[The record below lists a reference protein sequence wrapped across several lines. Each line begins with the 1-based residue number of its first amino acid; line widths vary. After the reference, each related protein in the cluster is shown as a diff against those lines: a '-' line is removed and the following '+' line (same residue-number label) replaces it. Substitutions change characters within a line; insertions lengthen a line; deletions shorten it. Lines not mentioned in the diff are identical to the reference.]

1 MKIFFVFLAIFLAS
15 ANTQK
20 FLAVDFERNIKE
32 EEFSIS
38 QDQNIIKFH
47 KQTNAVGFVFQ
58 NGQQEDIIKNAVFI
72 SNIPHE
78 RFSVVRCGSLNK
90 AQQRPDLIFSDKFEE
105 YFKKRNFTLTLNE
118 NGDECF
124 GFNVL
129 YQKNYTQ
136 LINISQ
142 VQKEL
147 NAFISSS
154 FSEVENNLFLLSFD
168 QIFEIE
174 VNYNQKNQT
183 RYVKISSKTQRSV
196 LEIHSK
202 IPVQLGST
210 LEIFKGQ
217 VKQISQFVS
226 DRSFYNA
233 FFNREA
239 EGTGLHQK
247 SQIQFKYESSKQN
260 LKKEGKECELAI
272 VDYLDTTQYVDF
284 DELYL
289 HDNLNLTNYRVHDIE
304 RPSSLSPQHVYIL
317 KYRFKDSDITYD
329 VSKNKYIMQ
338 MDESF
343 LFHYR
348 YRTPFEGKYKQSY
361 MNIYPY
367 FLLNCIEQP
376 KKSNASIKTS
386 LIERMVNT
394 AFNTTNFRQ
403 IDVQQAD
410 QKVKI
415 LERQVPVGNIADKE
429 YTLYITIF
437 LTVSVCIFFAY
448 IILRVS
454 SKYNL

>member
-1 MKIFFVFLAIFLAS
+1 MKIFFIFLAIFLAS
-15 ANTQK
+15 AQTQK
-20 FLAVDFERNIKE
+20 FLAVDFGRNVKE

-90 AQQRPDLIFSDKFEE
+90 AQQRPDLIFNDKFED
-105 YFKKRNFTLTLNE
+105 YFMKRNFTLTLNE
-118 NGDECF
+118 NGDQCF

-129 YQKNYTQ
+129 YQKNYTK
-136 LINISQ
+136 LISIGQ
-142 VQKEL
+142 VQEQL
-147 NAFISSS
+147 NAFISST
-154 FSEVENNLFLLSFD
+154 FSEVENNQFLLSLD

-174 VNYNQKNQT
+174 VNYNHKNQT
-183 RYVKISSKTQRSV
+183 RFVKISSKTQRAV
-196 LEIHSK
+196 NEIRSK
-202 IPVQLGST
+202 IPVQIGSN

-226 DRSFYNA
+226 DRSFYTS

-247 SQIQFKYESSKQN
+247 SSIQFKYESSRQY
-260 LKKEGKECELAI
+260 LKNEGMQCELAI

-289 HDNLNLTNYRVHDIE
+289 HENLNMTIYRVHDIE

-317 KYRFKDSDITYD
+317 KYRFKNTDITYD
-329 VSKNKYIMQ
+329 VSKNKYILQ
-338 MDESF
+338 MNETF

-348 YRTPFEGKYKQSY
+348 YRTPFEGQYKQSY
-361 MNIYPY
+361 MNIHPY
-367 FLLNCIEQP
+367 FLLNCVEQP
-376 KKSNASIKTS
+376 KQNNASIKTS

-403 IDVQQAD
+403 IDVQQTE
-410 QKVKI
+410 QKVKL
-415 LERQVPVGNIADKE
+415 LERQVPVGNIADKQ

-437 LTVSVCIFFAY
+437 LTLSVCIFFAY
-448 IILRVS
+448 VILRVS